1 MQTVGGW
8 LDTHGFVQVIH
19 LYLLTAVLSD
29 ITATEVYLPMED
41 SSIIMIMRNIFL
53 YHRSE
58 LFKSFLRVFYFTFLS
73 FLVLEISIHC
83 VVHYDINCVPVGYSR
98 KENSKL
104 VIFLHLRK
112 W

>member
-1 MQTVGGW
+1 MFHDPAA
-8 LDTHGFVQVIH
+8 LDRTIESQNV
-19 LYLLTAVLSD
+19 
-29 ITATEVYLPMED
+29 
-41 SSIIMIMRNIFL
+41 SSLADMRNIFL

-83 VVHYDINCVPVGYSR
+83 VVHYNINCVPVGYSR

>member
-1 MQTVGGW
+1 M
-8 LDTHGFVQVIH
+8 DTHGFVQVIH

-83 VVHYDINCVPVGYSR
+83 VVHYNILIVCLWGTVEKKIVNWLFFYIFVNGDI
-98 KENSKL
+98 
-104 VIFLHLRK
+104 
-112 W
+112 